1 MAKLSISEEIAAFI
15 QAGDTLVENN
25 KFEGVDGQPLRVR
38 SMEST
43 SDPLEV
49 GDVIYIPTEYKV
61 LKTKFSDAEDA
72 QAYPY
77 IVTEVKAA
85 DGSERNF
92 RFFPNSLCKTA
103 YPLVDNVR
111 QAKVKTSGTAS
122 DLYRTKTT
130 IDEGLA
136 LLKGRSIKVTD
147 AQTYT
152 VKEYGQQTT
161 KTTHIYQYDLV
172 D

>member
-1 MAKLSISEEIAAFI
+1 MAKLSISDEIAALI
-15 QAGDTLVENN
+15 KAGDVLVSNN
-25 KFEGVDGQPLRVR
+25 KFEDENGEALLIR

-49 GDVIYIPTEYKV
+49 GDIISVPTDYKV
-61 LKTKFSDAEDA
+61 LKTKFSDDA
-72 QAYPY
+72 DAKAYPY
-77 IVTEVKAA
+77 IITEVKSV

-92 RFFPNSLCKTA
+92 RFFPNSLCKTVW
-103 YPLVDNVR
+103 PIVNNVR

-136 LLKGRSIKVTD
+136 LLRGRQIKVAD
-147 AQTYT
+147 VQSYEA
-152 VKEYGQQTT
+152 KEYGLQTT
-161 KTTHIYQYDLV
+161 KTKHIYQYDLV
-172 D
+172 